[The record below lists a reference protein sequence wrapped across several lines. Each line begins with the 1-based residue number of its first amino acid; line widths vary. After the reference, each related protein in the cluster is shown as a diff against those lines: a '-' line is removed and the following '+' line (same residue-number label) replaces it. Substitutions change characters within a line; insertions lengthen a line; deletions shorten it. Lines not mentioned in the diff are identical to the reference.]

1 MHSER
6 LNPVSVEQDVEVVVE
21 PVEKP
26 SRWPYLTLGGLLLAG
41 LLSVVAWNVELPYI
55 AYSAGPVTD
64 VTNSIEAEGME
75 TFPATGELLMLTVI
89 TQNVNVFEAVIAFF
103 DPTIDLVRRQ
113 AVRIPGETDEQYR
126 SRVLQQMDDSN
137 FRSIL
142 VALNELGYEMEPV
155 EVVIDGLVE
164 GVPAASVLEPGD
176 TILEV
181 QGTPVRSIAEISQM
195 VRDLPVGEIISLK
208 VRRQSDELDLEVEL
222 AERDDEPGVSMIG
235 VMLGEIVEPPFDV
248 TIRTGNVGGPSAG
261 MMHTLA
267 IIEALTEGELIMGQ
281 VIAGT
286 GTVNPDGTIGAIG
299 GVRQKVVA
307 AEAAG
312 ARYILVPVDNY
323 ESALTAQRD
332 RIEIVPVASI
342 EEALEFLAGLAS

>member
-1 MHSER
+1 MPPER
-6 LNPVSVEQDVEVVVE
+6 LNPVPAEPNSEVSFG

-26 SRWPYLTLGGLLLAG
+26 SRWHHFTMGGLMLAG
-41 LLSVVAWNVELPYI
+41 LLSVVAWSVELPYL

-64 VTNSIEAEGME
+64 VTNSIEAVGVE
-75 TFPATGELLMLTVI
+75 TFPASGELLMLTVI
-89 TQNVNVFEAVIAFF
+89 TQNVNVFEAVIALF
-103 DPTIDLVRRQ
+103 DPTIDLVKRE
-113 AVRIPGETDEQYR
+113 AVRMPGETDEQYR

-137 FRSIL
+137 FRSIV
-142 VALNELGYEMEPV
+142 VALNELGYELEPV

-164 GVPAASVLEPGD
+164 GVPAVAVLEPGD

-181 QGTPVRSIAEISQM
+181 QETPVSSIAEISQL
-195 VRDLPVGEIISLK
+195 VRDLPVGEVISLK
-208 VRRQSDELDLEVEL
+208 VRRESEELDLKVEL
-222 AERDDEPGVSMIG
+222 AERDDQPGVSMIG
-235 VMLGEIVEPPFDV
+235 VMLGEIVEPPFDLS
-248 TIRTGNVGGPSAG
+248 IRTGNVGGPSAG

-267 IIEALTEGELIMGQ
+267 IIEALTESELIKGQ

-286 GTVNPDGTIGAIG
+286 GTVHPDGTVGAIG

-332 RIEIVPVASI
+332 RIEIVPIASI